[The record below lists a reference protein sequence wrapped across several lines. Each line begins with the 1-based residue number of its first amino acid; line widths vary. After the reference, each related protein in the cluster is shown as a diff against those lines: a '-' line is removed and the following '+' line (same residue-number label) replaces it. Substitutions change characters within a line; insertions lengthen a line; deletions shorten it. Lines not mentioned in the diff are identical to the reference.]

1 MKIVSELIH
10 AAINWP
16 TLPATVLVAIC
27 VLYWL
32 SVIVGVLEIDFL
44 DIDLDFE
51 IGSDSPSVLDF
62 GFIGLRFLN
71 LGEVP
76 VMLWLSI
83 FSLSMWM
90 LSINFDSEIEI
101 NTLMDYLPLFLRNAG
116 ISLVVTKLITQPFK
130 GYFQFTPPNQIET
143 LLGKSCRVTSS
154 TVTDQFG
161 QAELETEGAPLK
173 LHVRSEEEAIQKGD
187 LVRLADFNTEQQVF
201 YVVKINQES

>member
-1 MKIVSELIH
+1 MTELLH
-10 AAINWP
+10 AALNWP

-32 SVIVGVLEIDFL
+32 FVIIGVLDFDLL
-44 DIDLDFE
+44 DFDLDFE
-51 IGSDSPSVLDF
+51 VGGHGPSLLDF
-62 GFIGLRFLN
+62 GFIGLKFLN

-76 VMLWLSI
+76 VMVWMSI

-90 LSINFDSEIEI
+90 LSINFDAGVEIQSA
-101 NTLMDYLPLFLRNAG
+101 MDYLPLFLRNLG

-143 LLGKSCRVTSS
+143 LLGKSCYVTSS
-154 TVTDQFG
+154 SVTEKFG

-173 LHVRSEEEAIQKGD
+173 LHIRAEDETIQKGD
-187 LVRLADFNTEQQVF
+187 LVRLTDYNQETQAF

>member
-1 MKIVSELIH
+1 MSEIIKVSLE
-10 AAINWP
+10 WP
-16 TLPATVLVAIC
+16 TLPATVLVALC

-32 SVIVGVLEIDFL
+32 CVILGIMDFDFL
-44 DIDLDFE
+44 DLDLDFD

-62 GFIGLRFLN
+62 GFIGLRILN

-76 VMLWLSI
+76 VMLWMSI

-90 LSINFDSEIEI
+90 LSVNFDADVEI
-101 NTLMDYLPLFLRNAG
+101 NTWLDYLPLFLRNLG

-154 TVTDQFG
+154 TVSEQFG
-161 QAELETEGAPLK
+161 QAELETDGAPLK
-173 LHVRSEEEAIQKGD
+173 LHIRSEDETIQKGD
-187 LVRLADFNTEQQVF
+187 LVRLADFNTEKQVF

>member
-1 MKIVSELIH
+1 MH
-10 AAINWP
+10 AALNWP
-16 TLPATVLVAIC
+16 TLPATVLVALC

-32 SVIVGVLEIDFL
+32 FVIVGVLDFDIL
-44 DIDLDFE
+44 DFDLDFDVSAD
-51 IGSDSPSVLDF
+51 GPSVLDF

-71 LGEVP
+71 IGEVP
-76 VMLWLSI
+76 VMVWLSI

-90 LSINFDSEIEI
+90 LSINFDARVEIHSF
-101 NTLMDYLPLFLRNAG
+101 MDYLPLLLRNLG

-154 TVTDQFG
+154 TVNEKFG

-173 LHVRSEEEAIQKGD
+173 LHIRAEDETIQKGD
-187 LVRLADFNTEQQVF
+187 LVRLTDYNKETQVF
-201 YVVKINQES
+201 YVVKINEES

>member
-1 MKIVSELIH
+1 
-10 AAINWP
+10 
-16 TLPATVLVAIC
+16 
-27 VLYWL
+27 
-32 SVIVGVLEIDFL
+32 VIVGVLDFDIL
-44 DIDLDFE
+44 DFDLDFDVSAD
-51 IGSDSPSVLDF
+51 GPSVLDF

-71 LGEVP
+71 IGEVP
-76 VMLWLSI
+76 VMVWLSV

-90 LSINFDSEIEI
+90 FSINFDAKVEI
-101 NTLMDYLPLFLRNAG
+101 NGFMDYLPLLLRNLG

-154 TVTDQFG
+154 MVNEKFG

-173 LHVRSEEEAIQKGD
+173 LHIRAEEETIQKGD
-187 LVRLADFNTEQQVF
+187 LVRLTDYNKETQVF

>member
-1 MKIVSELIH
+1 MTELLH
-10 AAINWP
+10 AALNWP

-32 SVIVGVLEIDFL
+32 FVIIGVLDFDLL
-44 DIDLDFE
+44 DFDLDFE
-51 IGSDSPSVLDF
+51 VGGNGPSILDF
-62 GFIGLRFLN
+62 GFIGLKFLN

-76 VMLWLSI
+76 VMVWMSI

-90 LSINFDSEIEI
+90 LSINFDSGVEIQSA
-101 NTLMDYLPLFLRNAG
+101 MDYLPLFLRNLG

-143 LLGKSCRVTSS
+143 LLGKSCYVTSS
-154 TVTDQFG
+154 SVTEKFG

-173 LHVRSEEEAIQKGD
+173 LHIRSEDETIQKGD
-187 LVRLADFNTEQQVF
+187 LVRLTDYNQETQAF

>member
-1 MKIVSELIH
+1 MIELLH
-10 AAINWP
+10 ASLNWP

-32 SVIVGVLEIDFL
+32 SVIVGVLDFDLL
-44 DIDLDFE
+44 DFDLDFD
-51 IGSDSPSVLDF
+51 ISADGPSILDF

-76 VMLWLSI
+76 IMVWLSI
-83 FSLSMWM
+83 FSLSMWL
-90 LSINFDSEIEI
+90 LSINFDSKAEIQSF
-101 NTLMDYLPLFLRNAG
+101 MDYLPLFLRNLG
-116 ISLVVTKLITQPFK
+116 ISLVVTKLVTQPFK

-154 TVTDQFG
+154 TVNEKFG

-173 LHVRSEEEAIQKGD
+173 LHIRSEDETIQKGD
-187 LVRLADFNTEQQVF
+187 LVRLADYNQETQAF

>member
-1 MKIVSELIH
+1 MTELMH
-10 AAINWP
+10 AALNWP

-32 SVIVGVLEIDFL
+32 FVIVGVLDFDIL
-44 DIDLDFE
+44 DFDLDFDVSAD
-51 IGSDSPSVLDF
+51 GPSVLDF

-71 LGEVP
+71 IGEVP
-76 VMLWLSI
+76 VMVWLSV

-90 LSINFDSEIEI
+90 LSINFDAKVEI
-101 NTLMDYLPLFLRNAG
+101 NGFMDYLPLLLRNLG

-154 TVTDQFG
+154 MVNEKFG

-173 LHVRSEEEAIQKGD
+173 LHIRAEEETIQKGD
-187 LVRLADFNTEQQVF
+187 LVRLTDYNKETQVF

>member
-1 MKIVSELIH
+1 MIH

>member
-1 MKIVSELIH
+1 MTELMH
-10 AAINWP
+10 AALNWP

-32 SVIVGVLEIDFL
+32 FVIVGVLDFDIL
-44 DIDLDFE
+44 DFDLDFDVSAD
-51 IGSDSPSVLDF
+51 GPSVLDF

-71 LGEVP
+71 IGEVP
-76 VMLWLSI
+76 VMVWLSV

-90 LSINFDSEIEI
+90 LSINFDAKVEI
-101 NTLMDYLPLFLRNAG
+101 NGFMDYLPLLLRNLG

-154 TVTDQFG
+154 MVNEKFG
-161 QAELETEGAPLK
+161 QAEMETEVAPLK
-173 LHVRSEEEAIQKGD
+173 LHIRAEEETIQKGD
-187 LVRLADFNTEQQVF
+187 LVRLTDYNKETQVF

>member
-1 MKIVSELIH
+1 MTELLH
-10 AAINWP
+10 AALNWP

-27 VLYWL
+27 VLYWMC
-32 SVIVGVLEIDFL
+32 VIIGVLDFDLL
-44 DIDLDFE
+44 DFDLDFE
-51 IGSDSPSVLDF
+51 VGGNGPSILDF
-62 GFIGLRFLN
+62 GFIGLKFLN

-76 VMLWLSI
+76 VMVWMSI

-90 LSINFDSEIEI
+90 LSINFDAGVEIQSA
-101 NTLMDYLPLFLRNAG
+101 MDYLPLFLRNLG

-154 TVTDQFG
+154 SVTEKFG

-173 LHVRSEEEAIQKGD
+173 LHIRAEDETIQKGD
-187 LVRLADFNTEQQVF
+187 LVRLTDYNQETQAF

>member
-1 MKIVSELIH
+1 MH
-10 AAINWP
+10 AALNWP

-32 SVIVGVLEIDFL
+32 FVIVGVLDFDIL
-44 DIDLDFE
+44 DFDLDFDVSAD
-51 IGSDSPSVLDF
+51 GPSVLDF

-71 LGEVP
+71 IGEVP
-76 VMLWLSI
+76 VMVWLSV

-90 LSINFDSEIEI
+90 FSINFDAKVEI
-101 NTLMDYLPLFLRNAG
+101 NGFMDYLPLLLRNLG

-154 TVTDQFG
+154 MVNEKFG

-173 LHVRSEEEAIQKGD
+173 LHIRAEEETIQKGD
-187 LVRLADFNTEQQVF
+187 LVRLTDYNKETQVF

>member
-1 MKIVSELIH
+1 MTELLH
-10 AAINWP
+10 AALNWP

-32 SVIVGVLEIDFL
+32 FVIIGVLDFDLL
-44 DIDLDFE
+44 DFDLDFE
-51 IGSDSPSVLDF
+51 VGGHGPSILDF
-62 GFIGLRFLN
+62 GFIGLKFLN

-76 VMLWLSI
+76 VMVWMSI

-90 LSINFDSEIEI
+90 LSINFDAGVEIQSA
-101 NTLMDYLPLFLRNAG
+101 MDYLPLFLRNLG

-143 LLGKSCRVTSS
+143 LLGKSCYVTSS
-154 TVTDQFG
+154 SVTEKFG

-173 LHVRSEEEAIQKGD
+173 LHIRSEDETIQKGD
-187 LVRLADFNTEQQVF
+187 LVRLTDYNQETQAF

>member
-1 MKIVSELIH
+1 MSELIH